1 LGVTRDSSSDQV
13 FGLSEAEVT
22 ERRSRAG
29 LNKLPDE
36 KKRTKLEIY
45 VAQFKNPLI
54 YVICVAAAISL
65 VMGEIDNA
73 IIIGIVILLDSVI
86 GFFQEY
92 KSEEAL
98 GALKSLVR
106 EKATVYRDGI
116 RLEIDA
122 TELVPGDVVVL
133 NEGSR
138 IPADGKV
145 LESVFL
151 TINEA
156 ILTGESEPIPKKQG
170 DETFMGTTT
179 YSGRGMIEV
188 TSIGLKTE
196 LGKIAGSIATMTEE
210 QTPLQFR
217 LEKFSKSLTYLVV
230 AITIGIFVVG
240 VVSGIGVME
249 MVKTSIVL
257 AIAAIPEGLLIA
269 VTMILVLGMRS
280 ILRRQGLVK
289 KLLAVETLGSVTTIC
304 TDKTGTLT
312 EGVMKVVRFEFKSNE
327 KAAQVLTLCNNQA
340 DSLEAALWNHVKS
353 LGYNPEEMS
362 KVCLRVY
369 EVPFSSDK
377 KYMLTV
383 NEIDGVETVLIKGAP
398 EIIMDFC
405 SLTNEERAGIERE
418 VSTWANSGLKPLA
431 VIYRDGGSPKDLS
444 GFEWIGLVGIQDPV
458 RPTVKNAILLCRSA
472 GIKVKVITGD
482 YRGTAEKVANL
493 IGLSTDPGQVIE
505 GKELNTLSENE
516 LAERIKDITIFCRVV
531 PSQKLRIVN
540 ALQAR
545 GEIVAMIGDG
555 VNDAPA
561 LKKSNIGVSVGNAT
575 DVAKETASLIL
586 LDSNFGTLVNAV
598 EEGRIIFENIKKVVA
613 YVLSDSFAEI
623 LTIFSGILLGWP
635 SPLTIAQLLWIH
647 LICDGPSDIALGF
660 EKGEKGIMEEKPKSI
675 KEGFLSNQSKIL
687 IFVLSASSA
696 VMSLILFNY
705 YWNVQGNINLARTVV
720 FTTIAVQDLVYIFS
734 YRSLRLPIF
743 SLLDYSSN
751 KWLFVTVAF
760 GFAQQLFAIYV
771 PFMNDI
777 MGTVPLQLFDWAMVL
792 LVAFILQAIIE
803 VTKYF
808 TRHHNNSQMIS
819 GLEGVGAR
827 ESLG

>member
-1 LGVTRDSSSDQV
+1 
-13 FGLSEAEVT
+13 
-22 ERRSRAG
+22 
-29 LNKLPDE
+29 
-36 KKRTKLEIY
+36 
-45 VAQFKNPLI
+45 
-54 YVICVAAAISL
+54 
-65 VMGEIDNA
+65 
-73 IIIGIVILLDSVI
+73 
-86 GFFQEY
+86 
-92 KSEEAL
+92 
-98 GALKSLVR
+98 
-106 EKATVYRDGI
+106 
-116 RLEIDA
+116 
-122 TELVPGDVVVL
+122 
-133 NEGSR
+133 
-138 IPADGKV
+138 
-145 LESVFL
+145 
-151 TINEA
+151 
-156 ILTGESEPIPKKQG
+156 
-170 DETFMGTTT
+170 
-179 YSGRGMIEV
+179 
-188 TSIGLKTE
+188 
-196 LGKIAGSIATMTEE
+196 
-210 QTPLQFR
+210 
-217 LEKFSKSLTYLVV
+217 
-230 AITIGIFVVG
+230 
-240 VVSGIGVME
+240 
-249 MVKTSIVL
+249 
-257 AIAAIPEGLLIA
+257 
-269 VTMILVLGMRS
+269 
-280 ILRRQGLVK
+280 
-289 KLLAVETLGSVTTIC
+289 
-304 TDKTGTLT
+304 
-312 EGVMKVVRFEFKSNE
+312 
-327 KAAQVLTLCNNQA
+327 
-340 DSLEAALWNHVKS
+340 
-353 LGYNPEEMS
+353 
-362 KVCLRVY
+362 
-369 EVPFSSDK
+369 
-377 KYMLTV
+377 
-383 NEIDGVETVLIKGAP
+383 
-398 EIIMDFC
+398 
-405 SLTNEERAGIERE
+405 
-418 VSTWANSGLKPLA
+418 
-431 VIYRDGGSPKDLS
+431 
-444 GFEWIGLVGIQDPV
+444 
-458 RPTVKNAILLCRSA
+458 
-472 GIKVKVITGD
+472 
-482 YRGTAEKVANL
+482 
-493 IGLSTDPGQVIE
+493 
-505 GKELNTLSENE
+505 
-516 LAERIKDITIFCRVV
+516 
-531 PSQKLRIVN
+531 
-540 ALQAR
+540 
-545 GEIVAMIGDG
+545 MIGDG